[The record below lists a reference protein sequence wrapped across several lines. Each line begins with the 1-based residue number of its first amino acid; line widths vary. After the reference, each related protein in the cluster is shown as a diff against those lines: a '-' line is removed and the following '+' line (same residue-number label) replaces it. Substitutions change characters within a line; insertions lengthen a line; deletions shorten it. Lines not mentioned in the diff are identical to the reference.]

1 MKIYEP
7 ARRIGYGFW
16 ALMLTGLLFGLLLI
30 LLPVEFLIKVFFIV
44 IGVMVLISSVSGI
57 ASGLRY
63 FDRAAGKIS
72 LALSLISAVF
82 GLVLIFWHSSLLSVL
97 VGVYLIALPIVQ
109 ILLSG
114 NRRAA
119 LRSELPRLIVGTV
132 LLLIGPAKALEV
144 MFDVAGW
151 VTVALTV
158 LLGVA
163 FLVARVRRT
172 ATAENRTGNR
182 VFVDTTGDG
191 SIDTVYVDT
200 DGDGKHD
207 TAKRYRDGQ

>member
-7 ARRIGYGFW
+7 VRRIGFGFW

-30 LLPVEFLIKVFFIV
+30 VLPVAFLIKVFFVVLGLMI
-44 IGVMVLISSVSGI
+44 LISSVSGI

-63 FDRAAGKIS
+63 FERTAGKLS
-72 LALSLISAVF
+72 LILSLISAAF
-82 GLVLIFWHSSLLSVL
+82 GTVLIFWHSSILTVA
-97 VGVYLIALPIVQ
+97 VGVYLIVLPIVQ
-109 ILLSG
+109 ILISG

-119 LRSELPRLIVGTV
+119 LRSELPRLIMGTV
-132 LLLIGPAKALEV
+132 LLLIGPARALEV

-151 VTVALTV
+151 VTVVLTLLIGAVV
-158 LLGVA
+158 LWA
-163 FLVARVRRT
+163 HWRRN
-172 ATAENRTGNR
+172 ATAEHRTGSR
-182 VFVDTTGDG
+182 VFADTTGDG

-207 TAKRYRDGQ
+207 TAKRYRDGR

>member
-7 ARRIGYGFW
+7 VRRIGLGFW
-16 ALMLTGLLFGLLLI
+16 VLMLTGLLFGLLLI
-30 LLPVEFLIKVFFIV
+30 LLPVEFLIKVFFVV

-57 ASGLRY
+57 ASGLREL
-63 FDRAAGKIS
+63 DRTAGKLS
-72 LALSLISAVF
+72 LILSLISAAF
-82 GLVLIFWHSSLLSVL
+82 GLLLIFWHSSVL
-97 VGVYLIALPIVQ
+97 TVAVGVYMIALPIVQ
-109 ILLSG
+109 IVISS
-114 NRRAA
+114 NRGAA
-119 LRSELPRLIVGTV
+119 LRGELPRLIVGTV
-132 LLLIGPAKALEV
+132 LLLIGPARALEV

-158 LLGVA
+158 LLGAA
-163 FLVARVRRT
+163 FLIARLRRT
-172 ATAENRTGNR
+172 ATAEHRTGNR

-207 TAKRYRDGQ
+207 TAKRYRDGR